1 MSSGSF
7 IVVTRCLRGKGCS
20 VTDESAAA
28 PLLDE
33 RPDATASDPHIGSFA
48 AEHLSPTYPQRAP
61 WGTAQRLRAWQAEAL
76 DLYFSLDGPD
86 GQGGGPR
93 DFLAA
98 ATPGAGKT
106 TFALRLASELLRRRI
121 VNRIV
126 VVAPTEH
133 LKTQW
138 ADAAARVGIRLDP
151 AFSNRHFVPARQ
163 YHGVAVT
170 YAQVAVKASVH
181 QRLTMDAKT
190 LVILDEV
197 HHGGDAL
204 SWGDALREAY
214 ARATRRLLLSGTPF
228 RSDTAPI
235 PFVEYHP
242 DHKGI
247 RVSRTDYAYGY
258 RRALEDGVV
267 RPVLFMV
274 YAGQMRWRT
283 KTGEEMEAQ
292 LGQDNTKDITSQAW
306 RTALDPEGDWIP
318 AVLRSADRRLT
329 EVREH
334 VPDAGGLVIATDQTA
349 ARAYAAILHE
359 VSGEMPTVVLSDEAE
374 ASSRIEDFSKSTSR
388 WMVAVRMVSEGVD
401 VPRLAVGVYATSA
414 STPLFF
420 AQAIGRFVRARRRG
434 ETASVFL
441 PNVPQLLALANEME
455 VQRDH
460 ALDRDS
466 DGDDEWN
473 AEEDMMDAA
482 EREDKASDA
491 LEQEFTYQALGSLA
505 HFDRV
510 LFDGKEF
517 GQLAVPGTP
526 EEEEFLGIPGLLEP
540 DQVHDVLMSRVSR
553 QSRHRSAREAHERE
567 AAPEEEPA
575 LPQALH
581 RTLKEQRQLLNSLV
595 GLYARQSGEAH
606 GLVHAELRRICG
618 GPAVSHA
625 TVTQLQARI
634 EVLRKRVHS

>member
-1 MSSGSF
+1 M
-7 IVVTRCLRGKGCS
+7 TL
-20 VTDESAAA
+20 DAAELDAVA
-28 PLLDE
+28 PLTGPADG
-33 RPDATASDPHIGSFA
+33 RHASFA
-48 AEHLSPTYPQRAP
+48 AEHLSPSYPQRAP

-86 GQGGGPR
+86 GIGSGPR

-121 VNRIV
+121 VDRIV

-138 ADAAARVGIRLDP
+138 ADAAARVGIRIDP
-151 AFSNRHFVPARQ
+151 EFSNRHTSPARHYQ
-163 YHGVAVT
+163 GVAVT
-170 YAQVAVKASVH
+170 YAQVAVKSSVH
-181 QRLTMDAKT
+181 EHLILEKRT

-204 SWGDALREAY
+204 SWGDALRDAY
-214 ARATRRLLLSGTPF
+214 RRATRRLLLSGTPF

-242 DHKGI
+242 DEKGI

-267 RPVLFMV
+267 RPVIFLV
-274 YAGQMRWRT
+274 YAGHMRWRT
-283 KTGEEMEAQ
+283 KTGDEMEAQ

-306 RTALDPEGDWIP
+306 RTALDPEGEWIP
-318 AVLRSADRRLT
+318 AVLRSADRRLS
-329 EVREH
+329 EVREQ

-349 ARAYAAILHE
+349 ARAYAQILHE
-359 VSGEMPTVVLSDEAE
+359 ISGEQPTVVLSDEVE
-374 ASSRIEDFSKSTSR
+374 ASARIEAFSQGTSR

-441 PNVPQLLALANEME
+441 PNVPQLLALANELE
-455 VQRDH
+455 RQRDH
-460 ALDRDS
+460 ALDREG
-466 DGDDEWN
+466 DGDEWN
-473 AEEDMMDAA
+473 AEEDLMDAA
-482 EREDKASDA
+482 EREERASEA
-491 LEQEFTYQALGSLA
+491 LTEEFSYQALGSQA

-510 LFDGKEF
+510 MFDGREF

-526 EEEEFLGIPGLLEP
+526 EEEEFLGLPGLLEP
-540 DQVHDVLMSRVSR
+540 EHVHELLMQR
-553 QSRHRSAREAHERE
+553 QARQTRHRTAREARE
-567 AAPEEEPA
+567 GAQSPGATEHTDAP
-575 LPQALH
+575 PQALH

-595 GLYARQSGEAH
+595 GLYARQSGEPH
-606 GLVHAELRRICG
+606 GAVHAELRRLCG
-618 GPAVSHA
+618 GPAVPQA
-625 TVTQLQARI
+625 TVAQLQARI
-634 EVLRKRVHS
+634 DLLRRRVHS

>member
-1 MSSGSF
+1 MDHVETSAEPASGGS
-7 IVVTRCLRGKGCS
+7 
-20 VTDESAAA
+20 
-28 PLLDE
+28 
-33 RPDATASDPHIGSFA
+33 PHIGSFA
-48 AEHLSPTYPQRAP
+48 AEHLSPAFPQRAP

-76 DLYFSLDGPD
+76 DLYFGLDGPD
-86 GQGGGPR
+86 GQGSGPR

-106 TFALRLASELLRRRI
+106 TFALRLATELMRRR
-121 VNRIV
+121 VVDRIV

-138 ADAAARVGIRLDP
+138 ADAAARVSIRLDP
-151 AFSNRHFVPARQ
+151 AFSNRHATPARH

-181 QRLTMDAKT
+181 QRLVMDRRT

-214 ARATRRLLLSGTPF
+214 GRATRRLLLSGTPF

-242 DHKGI
+242 DDKGI
-247 RVSRTDYAYGY
+247 RISRTDYSYGY
-258 RRALEDGVV
+258 GRALEDGVV
-267 RPVLFMV
+267 RPVIFLV

-283 KTGEEMEAQ
+283 KTGDEMEAQ

-306 RTALDPEGDWIP
+306 RTALDPEGEWIP
-318 AVLRSADRRLT
+318 AVLRSADRRLS
-329 EVREH
+329 EVREQ

-349 ARAYAAILHE
+349 ARAYAAILRE
-359 VSGEMPTVVLSDEAE
+359 LTGEEPTVVLSDEAE
-374 ASSRIEDFSKSTSR
+374 ASSRIETFAAGTSR

-441 PNVPQLLALANEME
+441 PHVPQLIALAGEME
-455 VQRDH
+455 RQRDH

-466 DGDDEWN
+466 DGDDEW
-473 AEEDMMDAA
+473 ALDDDLMDAA

-491 LEQEFTYQALGSLA
+491 LTEEFTYQALGSQA

-510 LFDGKEF
+510 LYDGREF

-526 EEEEFLGIPGLLEP
+526 EEEEFLGLPGLLEP
-540 DQVHDVLMSRVSR
+540 EHVHELLMQRQVR
-553 QSRHRSAREAHERE
+553 QGRHRHAREARE
-567 AAPEEEPA
+567 ATGEASPAAAPPV
-575 LPQALH
+575 ALH

-595 GLYARQSGEAH
+595 GLYARQSGEPH
-606 GLVHAELRRICG
+606 GAIHAELRRICG
-618 GPAVSHA
+618 GPAVSQA
-625 TVTQLQARI
+625 TVAQLQSRI
-634 EVLRKRVHS
+634 DTLRSRVRA